1 MNARAFLGSPLS
13 IATAI
18 IIAGTIAADG
28 HAASTDK
35 DVAALYA
42 AAAKENRVGI
52 AIKTKPVDAR
62 PAKAGEIIVTVIA
75 GEGKETQSKPAESGD
90 WVVRNRCPET
100 GNEQYLVSAAKFPQR
115 YEGPLS
121 TADSDGWSAFQPRGS
136 EMRYFIVEPSEGIF
150 TFTAPWGEKMVA
162 KPGDAMVQNPEDAS
176 DIYRVAAAS
185 FACTYEV
192 IKAAPSR

>member
-1 MNARAFLGSPLS
+1 MSARAFLGSRPL

-18 IIAGTIAADG
+18 VIAGTVAARG
-28 HAASTDK
+28 HAATTDK
-35 DVAALYA
+35 DAAALFA
-42 AAAKENRVGI
+42 AAADQDRVGI

-62 PAKAGEIIVTVIA
+62 PAKPGEIIVTVIA
-75 GEGKETQSKPAESGD
+75 DEGKETQSKPAESGD

-100 GNEQYLVSAAKFPQR
+100 GNEQYLVSAAKFPWR

-121 TADSDGWSAFQPRGS
+121 TADSDGWSAFQARGS
-136 EMRYFIVEPSEGIF
+136 EMRYFIVGPSEGIF
-150 TFTAPWGEKMVA
+150 TLTAPWGEEMVA
-162 KPGDAMVQNPEDAS
+162 KPGDAMVQNSEDAS